1 MRHEFLHSKLREVAE
16 KIAHDYPGISEASAW
31 EQLYA
36 ISTTHEGCLLA
47 IQDLHY
53 AIKKLGEKLNMS
65 NEDLVD
71 FLLQAYKERDKA
83 TNDIPSNNEN
93 S

>member
-16 KIAHDYPGISEASAW
+16 KIAHDYPGISDASAW

-36 ISTTHEGCLLA
+36 ISTAHEGCLLA

-71 FLLQAYKERDKA
+71 FLLQAYKERDQA
-83 TNDIPSNNEN
+83 TDAIPIDNEN